1 MSADSPDPS
10 LPWAAVRALFD
21 QAAALPEPEREAL
34 LRAPQVDPAVAAEVR
49 SLLAQDVGDTHDG
62 FLGGAALDSS
72 RVGERLGP
80 WRITARL
87 GSGGMGEVWRAERDD
102 GAWRGTA
109 AVKLLKRGMDS
120 AAVLARFRLE
130 QQALARLAH
139 PHIARLIDAGR
150 TADGRPYFVME
161 EVAGR
166 PIDEACAGR
175 PLHERLAL
183 FLQLADA
190 VAHAHRNLLVHRD
203 LKPGNVLVTA
213 DGQVKLLDF
222 GIAKALEAG
231 DSDATVVGERP
242 YTPHYASPEQV
253 RGEPLSTATD
263 VYSLG
268 VLLYVLLTGRRP
280 CGHDAT
286 SPTAAA
292 RSVLDEAAAR
302 PSQWGDRALRGD
314 LDNIVLKALEKP
326 VERRYAS
333 VEALAADLRA
343 HLAGYP
349 VSARAPSAGYLLSRL
364 VRRNRAATA
373 AVAVALLAV
382 VGGAGVALW
391 QAQRA
396 DAQRDLAEQ
405 RFKQVRQ
412 LANQLVFKYHDQIEN
427 LPGATK
433 AREALLADA
442 AAFLDSLDAAGG
454 DDPQLWYEMAATY
467 YRISRLQGVDKS
479 VNTGRHDLAE
489 INLDKALA
497 LARRYADR
505 PGMSAESAA
514 VAVNMQVSKAEQLQ
528 RRGEMAR
535 AEATLREGVPMLDRA
550 IARHPNDT
558 WTLTSAISLHGV
570 LARIQGTSLNHPSL
584 GLWRQACA
592 SADRARAAADATLAA
607 DPENNFGPDSLA
619 FALGEQANCAVLA
632 LKLDDA
638 EALLRRQ
645 LALREL
651 MAARY
656 ADDMDFRYQRAVA
669 RGNLARV
676 LALQG
681 RHGEARTLQDE
692 ALALARQAQQG
703 DGGNRAGQALLL
715 AQEAASLPLRVLAAE
730 WPAAQ
735 READALLGR
744 WPATEPGFAW
754 ARQRA
759 ETLVWAARAWR
770 PGDPARALAL
780 AEEAAALMAPARD
793 GDDNTTRRWW
803 QAQAH
808 GEAARALASTGDKA
822 AATRAADAAHALWG
836 RPPQPEP
843 PPLLQRW
850 IEPVD
855 ALAAR

>member
-1 MSADSPDPS
+1 MSADLNP
-10 LPWAAVRALFD
+10 PWAAVRELFEH
-21 QAAALPEPEREAL
+21 ASALPEAERQAL
-34 LRAPQVDPAVAAEVR
+34 LADPLIDPAVAAEVR
-49 SLLAQDVGDTHDG
+49 SLLAQDLGDTRSG
-62 FLGGAALDSS
+62 FLGGAARDSS
-72 RVGERLGP
+72 RIGERLGP
-80 WRITARL
+80 WRITGRL
-87 GSGGMGEVWRAERDD
+87 GSGGMGEVWRADRDD

-109 AVKLLKRGMDS
+109 AVKLLRRGMDS
-120 AAVLARFRLE
+120 AAVLARFAQE

-150 TADGRPYFVME
+150 TADGLPYFVME
-161 EVAGR
+161 EVTGR
-166 PIDEACAGR
+166 PIDQACEGR
-175 PLHERLAL
+175 PLNERLAL

-213 DGQVKLLDF
+213 EGQVKLLDF
-222 GIAKALEAG
+222 GIAKALEG
-231 DSDATVVGERP
+231 DDADATVVGERP
-242 YTPHYASPEQV
+242 FTPHYASPEQV

-280 CGHDAT
+280 YGQELT
-286 SPTAAA
+286 SPTEAS
-292 RSVLDEAAAR
+292 RCVLEASPAR
-302 PSQWGDRALRGD
+302 PSQFGGKALRGD
-314 LDNIVLKALEKP
+314 LDNIVLKALEKT

-343 HLAGYP
+343 HLGGYP

-364 VRRNRAATA
+364 VRRNRAATGA
-373 AVAVALLAV
+373 ATIALLAM
-382 VGGAGVALW
+382 VGGAAAALW
-391 QAQRA
+391 QAHVA
-396 DAQRDLAEQ
+396 DAQRDLAQQ

-427 LPGATK
+427 LPGATR

-442 AAFLDSLDAAGG
+442 AGFLDSLDAAGG

-489 INLDKALA
+489 VNLDKALA
-497 LARRYADR
+497 LARRYAGR

-528 RRGEMAR
+528 RRGEMAQ

-550 IARHPNDT
+550 IAAHPKDT

-570 LARIQGTSLNHPSL
+570 LARIQGTSLANASL
-584 GLWRQACA
+584 GQWRDACA
-592 SADRARAAADATLAA
+592 SAERAREAADATLAA
-607 DPENNFGPDSLA
+607 DPANNYGPDSLA

-632 LKLDDA
+632 LRLDEA

-645 LALREL
+645 IALREL
-651 MAARY
+651 MAVRY
-656 ADDMDFRYQRAVA
+656 ADDMDFRYQRAVS
-669 RGNLARV
+669 RGQLARV

-681 RHGEARTLQDE
+681 LHAEARALQDE
-692 ALALARQAQQG
+692 ALGMARQAQR
-703 DGGNRAGQALLL
+703 DDTGNRAGHALLL
-715 AQEAASLPLRVLAAE
+715 AQETASLPLHVLAGEWADAQRVAE
-730 WPAAQ
+730 TLLAAGPAA
-735 READALLGR
+735 
-744 WPATEPGFAW
+744 EPGFPW

-770 PGDPARALAL
+770 TDDPARALAL
-780 AEEAAALMAPARD
+780 AREATTLMAPARD
-793 GDDNTTRRWW
+793 GDDNTTRRWL
-803 QAQAH
+803 Q
-808 GEAARALASTGDKA
+808 ALARGEEALALLQTGDAPA
-822 AATRAADAAHALWG
+822 AAAAADAALVSWG

-843 PPLLQRW
+843 PPLLLRW
-850 IEPVD
+850 IEPLK
-855 ALAAR
+855 ALAMR